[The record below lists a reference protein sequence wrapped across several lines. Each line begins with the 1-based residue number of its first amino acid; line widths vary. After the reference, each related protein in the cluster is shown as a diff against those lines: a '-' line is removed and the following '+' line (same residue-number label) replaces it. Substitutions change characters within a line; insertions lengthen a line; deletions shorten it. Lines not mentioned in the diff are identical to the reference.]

1 MTRRPPNRILP
12 LSRTTRDGAVYKPH
26 VVDDDKLAAS
36 IGPEARRERF
46 LEVLREHGIVA
57 EAARAVGVKMSKVYA
72 WRKQDPKFDRLYKEA
87 CTIGRYAILDVAVER
102 ALKGSYK
109 PVLGSDG
116 EFVGWVREPSD
127 SVLIAILR
135 RMFPERV
142 PPEHMPDN
150 PSARSGG
157 PERSDDDN

>member
-1 MTRRPPNRILP
+1 VTRLPPNRILP

-26 VVDDDKLAAS
+26 VVDDEKLAAS

-57 EAARAVGVKMSKVYA
+57 EAARAVSVKMATVFG
-72 WRKQDPKFDRLYKEA
+72 WRQQDPKFDRLFQEA
-87 CTIGRYAILDVAVER
+87 KTIGRYAILDVAVDR
-102 ALKGSYK
+102 ALKGSYQ
-109 PVLGSDG
+109 PVIGSDG

-142 PPEHMPDN
+142 PPERMPDN
-150 PSARSGG
+150 PSTRSGG
-157 PERSDDDN
+157 VERSNDDN